1 MKTLQSYLE
10 GIRVNPA
17 RGWNS
22 AYLDI
27 LGQPL
32 PFTETEKFLN
42 GVELFG
48 EDIMFE
54 ALMATSSQNLSS
66 PNPLSYVLAVA
77 RSIWKERL
85 EEALQKDQNELQ
97 IERAKKRVAADSAE
111 LAERI
116 EQAKKRVDA
125 NDSL

>member
-1 MKTLQSYLE
+1 MKTLQSYLSE
-10 GIRVNPA
+10 IQKSPSK
-17 RGWNS
+17 GWNA
-22 AYLDI
+22 AYQDI
-27 LGQPL
+27 LGHRL
-32 PFTETEKFLN
+32 TETEKFLN

-54 ALMATSSQNLSS
+54 ALVATSSQNLSS

-77 RSIWKERL
+77 RAIWKERL
-85 EEALQKDQNELQ
+85 EEAIHKEADELQ
-97 IERAKKRVAADSAE
+97 RERAKKRVAKDSAE

-125 NDSL
+125 NNSV